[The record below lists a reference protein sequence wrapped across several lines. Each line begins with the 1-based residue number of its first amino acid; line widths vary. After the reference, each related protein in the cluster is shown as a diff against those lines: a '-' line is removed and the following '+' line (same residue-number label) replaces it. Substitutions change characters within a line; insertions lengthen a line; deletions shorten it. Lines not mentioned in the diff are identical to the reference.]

1 MRSFPCTFCGHSNPP
16 SSVHHPS
23 TNTHTSIHPSIHPH
37 ICVHPTLQ
45 LAQEWIPGLLAYF
58 HGPLGYFSLGARA
71 VPFTMG
77 CLLGLQR
84 LEPVGWAA
92 LRRRDAGVA
101 CTTAVVVAAW
111 TAWVPLSRPFLAAG
125 DGPAWPHAG
134 SPRAATPAAAAV
146 MAALGLHGSACT
158 AAMCAGVAA
167 TALFYSASPALAPL
181 RRLAAL
187 APLTYPAY
195 LLHVPVMYWLEA
207 WLMPPGAL
215 ASAAGA
221 RPLAA
226 LVGIWA
232 ACALGTL
239 VAATAM
245 QALLDQVMPWLLRG
259 TGTRRSAVPTG
270 PWLHRL
276 GWVSSL
282 PRPQPMLAPGAL
294 TA

>member
-1 MRSFPCTFCGHSNPP
+1 MSTVPDFHPLQCRLRIPADCDQGVLLGCHPDAESSPIRELPVQGSDLSVAGVWQPRGAPSCGAGGLSHACLPCPGSQAPSAGGAPGAATGLPTVSWHAALGVPMRSFPCTFCGHSNPP

-134 SPRAATPAAAAV
+134 SPRAATP
-146 MAALGLHGSACT
+146 L
-158 AAMCAGVAA
+158 
-167 TALFYSASPALAPL
+167 
-181 RRLAAL
+181 
-187 APLTYPAY
+187 
-195 LLHVPVMYWLEA
+195 
-207 WLMPPGAL
+207 
-215 ASAAGA
+215 
-221 RPLAA
+221 
-226 LVGIWA
+226 
-232 ACALGTL
+232 
-239 VAATAM
+239 
-245 QALLDQVMPWLLRG
+245 
-259 TGTRRSAVPTG
+259 
-270 PWLHRL
+270 
-276 GWVSSL
+276 SL
-282 PRPQPMLAPGAL
+282 IHI
-294 TA
+294 